1 MPPADAEGERLKRIV
16 GYVLFTLGL
25 ALIFLAP
32 FLLLY
37 SVPRLEKA
45 PTDTDQEIVSD
56 GFGTYFSPKALTL
69 VSGPLQNIEVLKG
82 DPPKSTDT
90 VAVVNYTSHL
100 VDTSTNGSVDFDQ
113 EVYAMNRSTG
123 VAENCCGEQ
132 PKMSGQTL
140 KFPFG
145 TEQQTYQLWDPTGNQ
160 AFPVAYARTE
170 DVDGLETYVFE
181 GSSPPIKTG
190 TLDLPN
196 SLIGLSSQGQGQT
209 ATDRMYQ
216 ADTTVWIE
224 PQTGQVIEGQ
234 KIIHQWAA
242 LGGKTVLV
250 LADIHVRYSPATVA
264 QFASDAEANIKQ
276 LNMVKTTIP
285 IASVVIGII
294 LAIVGFILI
303 RGSSRG
309 TGSSADEPRAEAA

>member
-1 MPPADAEGERLKRIV
+1 LKRIV

-25 ALIFLAP
+25 TLIFLAP

-45 PTDTDQEIVSD
+45 PTDTDQQIVSD
-56 GFGTYFSPKALTL
+56 GYGTYFSPKALAL

-82 DPPKSTDT
+82 DPSKSTDT
-90 VAVVNYTSHL
+90 VAIVDYTSHL

-145 TEQQTYQLWDPTGNQ
+145 TEKKTYPLWDPSANR
-160 AFPVAYARTE
+160 AFPVTYARTE
-170 DVDGLETYVFE
+170 DVDGVTTYVFE
-181 GSSPPIKTG
+181 GSSPAVKTSS
-190 TLDLPN
+190 LDLPN
-196 SLIGLSSQGQGQT
+196 SLIGLSSQGPGQT

-224 PQTGQVIEGQ
+224 PETGQVIEGQ
-234 KIIHQWAA
+234 KVIHQWAA
-242 LGGKTVLV
+242 LDGKTVLP
-250 LADIHVRYSPATVA
+250 LANINVRYSPATVA
-264 QFASDAEANIKQ
+264 QFASDAKANLKQ
-276 LNMVKTTIP
+276 LNLAKTTIP
-285 IASVVIGII
+285 IAGVVIGII
-294 LAIVGFILI
+294 LAVVGFLLL
-303 RGSSRG
+303 RARSRG
-309 TGSSADEPRAEAA
+309 AGSSADEPRAEAA